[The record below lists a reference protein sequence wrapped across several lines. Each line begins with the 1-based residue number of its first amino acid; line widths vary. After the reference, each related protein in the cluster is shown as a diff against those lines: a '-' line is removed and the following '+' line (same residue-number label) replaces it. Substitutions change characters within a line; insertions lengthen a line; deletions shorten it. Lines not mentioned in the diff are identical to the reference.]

1 MLVLTRK
8 SNQSIMIADDV
19 EISVLS
25 IVGDKVRIGI
35 EAPKN
40 IPIFRKEVYLQIQR
54 KQAEQRAESPE
65 ATPEAVDAALG
76 EIANGG

>member
-35 EAPKN
+35 EAPKSV
-40 IPIFRKEVYLQIQR
+40 PIFRKEVYLQI
-54 KQAEQRAESPE
+54 KQERQADRAADTSPAEVEE
-65 ATPEAVDAALG
+65 ALG
-76 EIANGG
+76 RLSAQ

>member
-19 EISVLS
+19 EISVRS

-35 EAPKN
+35 EAPKSV
-40 IPIFRKEVYLQIQR
+40 PIFRKEVYLQIKR
-54 KQAEQRAESPE
+54 ERHGDGEVD
-65 ATPEAVDAALG
+65 ATPAEVEAALDKLSTQ
-76 EIANGG
+76 

>member
-54 KQAEQRAESPE
+54 ERAEEHSESPE

-76 EIANGG
+76 QIADNG